1 MTMIAMRTITLCAVF
16 AATVCSLGR
25 AAAEDDKET
34 TERVSYVD
42 RQKADRPPPQ
52 DEGWIELADP
62 SPASHRK
69 VFILVDPSA
78 GPYTRLKLSA
88 ATGRPQIRTVW
99 IDFANGKRKVVHV
112 RKVLDKKRP
121 AFVDLGGPRQL
132 QRITVLT
139 EGSKRETYA
148 VHGEH
153 VHTSG
158 GVASR

>member
-1 MTMIAMRTITLCAVF
+1 MAMIAMRTITLCAVF
-16 AATVCSLGR
+16 AATVCSLGS

-42 RQKADRPPPQ
+42 RRKPDRPPAQ

-62 SPASHRK
+62 SPASFRK

-78 GPYTRLKLSA
+78 GPYTRLKISA
-88 ATGRPQIRTVW
+88 TAGTPRVRSVW
-99 IDFANGKRKVVHV
+99 IDFANGKRKIVHV
-112 RKVLDKKRP
+112 GKTITKQRP
-121 AFVDLGGPRQL
+121 AFVDLGGARQL
-132 QRITVLT
+132 QRLTVLT
-139 EGSKRETYA
+139 EGSKREKYA